1 MTVER
6 APAAV
11 LAHDHDEG
19 EQAQD
24 DDQEELRRA
33 KLEATDAIRG
43 AATLIRIAPMV
54 PATNEAI
61 AAMTSAGPARPC
73 FAMG

>member
-1 MTVER
+1 MTTR
-6 APAAV
+6 KSSGGP
-11 LAHDHDEG
+11 
-19 EQAQD
+19 
-24 DDQEELRRA
+24 